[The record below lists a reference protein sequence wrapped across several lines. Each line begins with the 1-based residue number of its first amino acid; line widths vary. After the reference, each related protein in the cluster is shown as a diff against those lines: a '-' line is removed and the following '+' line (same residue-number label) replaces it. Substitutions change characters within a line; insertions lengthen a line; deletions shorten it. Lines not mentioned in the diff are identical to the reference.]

1 MDSLQFMACKLVGCL
16 VAIIFSLLILKISGH
31 ISLRGHVPYISRLQN
46 FPNFSWLKTSHTREM
61 TNFSIMVAL
70 R

>member
-31 ISLRGHVPYISRLQN
+31 ISLRGHVPHIRRLQN